1 MEKRHGRKWL
11 SGVLAATLA
20 CSLTPLP
27 AGFAFADEADG
38 AAAAGGAPSAAEPLQ
53 LEPGTY
59 VEHEA
64 VAYVMD
70 GGARA
75 FSSDDGV
82 LDGAQELMD
91 IVAGAA
97 AEALGGDADA
107 SEAAAFARSLSAD
120 GEAEV
125 AAGRLVLVRDEAK
138 TTEQLI
144 AELEADPRV
153 VFAEP
158 NAVVET
164 IDADEEAA
172 QAALSDALVG
182 EWMAEADAD
191 GEPDAA
197 GESDAADTTGATESA
212 TNGATEGAD
221 GSVSQGGAESVGDAL
236 KGADGSNG
244 AEGAGANGDD
254 ASGSD
259 ATEPNDDTPT
269 EFVWG
274 EDDNGPASDLDDFV
288 WGFSNDGRMGGISES
303 DAVDMG
309 YGAWADKAAG
319 SLEEVVVAV
328 IDSGVDAS
336 NPDLAPVMWEAS
348 SELQQKI
355 GGDKH
360 GFAADADPAA
370 GITSTTGITSYHG
383 THVAGTVGA
392 AWDGQGVSGLA
403 PNACIMAVR
412 HGDTLAGVLQCFDY
426 VSRACDAGVDVR
438 VSNNSWGFGQGMW
451 RSVDLAVTEIG
462 QQGVTS
468 VFASGNSAFDNDAA
482 ATTATTLAD
491 NPYVVVV
498 DAFDPTGEPATFTQY
513 GETTTDVMAPGSTI
527 LSTWATDEAGGANG
541 PNYLGEEDEEAV
553 LYESFDD
560 ESHASAP
567 LGEGQTGVANSD
579 GDDAHAVRGTYLSF
593 SSKAGASSIEVREDG
608 KRFDGNA
615 ALELSYD
622 PISDND
628 SFNVVASDPIDLS
641 GAAEKPRYLS
651 IRTTATSDATDSFVL
666 GQAIV
671 LVKQTNDPEMS
682 EPRAAKLTPVAG
694 SSFGI
699 GGDSWSGFTAKLPE
713 DVDWEQFQIQIDYKV
728 IEMSMQGGAHQTGS
742 PVPATL
748 TIDSIGLG
756 SDLVPYGYQQGT
768 SMASPAVAGAAAVL
782 AGMGEANVQGD
793 KAKSAEKL
801 AALVKGAAVY
811 DERYEG
817 LCSTSGYATVDGAEN
832 PGPAITAVRD
842 AGDTVEVEGY
852 FMPEGATAVTLGD
865 VGAEVAEWR
874 NLGDGK
880 ARLTVQKPE
889 DFAGGQTVVR
899 VEASGKLASHRADLG
914 ERVDA
919 TYYDQTNLPV
929 PEELDDW
936 GSWQLVGF
944 NGDIY
949 CLPRTTNFD
958 VEPNAHDFILRYRPD
973 AQEWER
979 VPLPTDLAQAAGLQG
994 IIDVSG
1000 ATVDGAL
1007 VLQLADAPGSITFVR
1022 YTASGTWEPTG
1033 CMFSLGPATP
1043 AFGTLASDGESAY
1056 VFGGLGFANG
1066 KTTDGKAVY
1075 RVNFDAQALET
1086 CGELSVGRIRPQVS
1100 YGSGSFVVSGGISA
1114 SYQAGGVSGID
1125 LVMPQSGGWDED
1137 ANEPLPAGWLVG
1149 MSVDTT
1155 ALVTE
1160 TGQLAWASGALA
1172 DGFALVGPESDD
1184 GATDTYLLADDGFS
1198 DPEQYGKRASWQKL
1212 LAPAATAYRGQL
1224 YVLAGVQNEPYR
1236 AFSATAVE
1244 TVEQPGDYVAPE
1256 PTPDP
1261 EPEPEPGPMPNPAPT
1276 DAEGSGEALQPLAS
1290 TGDVLGAPTA
1300 ALAAVGVGALATLAL
1315 AAAALRRRSV
1325 RER

>member
-172 QAALSDALVG
+172 QAALSDEALVG
-182 EWMAEADAD
+182 EWVAEADAD

-527 LSTWATDEAGGANG
+527 L
-541 PNYLGEEDEEAV
+541 
-553 LYESFDD
+553 F
-560 ESHASAP
+560 H
-567 LGEGQTGVANSD
+567 
-579 GDDAHAVRGTYLSF
+579 
-593 SSKAGASSIEVREDG
+593 
-608 KRFDGNA
+608 
-615 ALELSYD
+615 
-622 PISDND
+622 
-628 SFNVVASDPIDLS
+628 
-641 GAAEKPRYLS
+641 
-651 IRTTATSDATDSFVL
+651 
-666 GQAIV
+666 
-671 LVKQTNDPEMS
+671 
-682 EPRAAKLTPVAG
+682 
-694 SSFGI
+694 
-699 GGDSWSGFTAKLPE
+699 
-713 DVDWEQFQIQIDYKV
+713 
-728 IEMSMQGGAHQTGS
+728 
-742 PVPATL
+742 
-748 TIDSIGLG
+748 
-756 SDLVPYGYQQGT
+756 
-768 SMASPAVAGAAAVL
+768 
-782 AGMGEANVQGD
+782 
-793 KAKSAEKL
+793 
-801 AALVKGAAVY
+801 
-811 DERYEG
+811 
-817 LCSTSGYATVDGAEN
+817 
-832 PGPAITAVRD
+832 
-842 AGDTVEVEGY
+842 
-852 FMPEGATAVTLGD
+852 
-865 VGAEVAEWR
+865 VG
-874 NLGDGK
+874 
-880 ARLTVQKPE
+880 
-889 DFAGGQTVVR
+889 
-899 VEASGKLASHRADLG
+899 HR
-914 ERVDA
+914 R
-919 TYYDQTNLPV
+919 
-929 PEELDDW
+929 
-936 GSWQLVGF
+936 
-944 NGDIY
+944 
-949 CLPRTTNFD
+949 
-958 VEPNAHDFILRYRPD
+958 
-973 AQEWER
+973 
-979 VPLPTDLAQAAGLQG
+979 
-994 IIDVSG
+994 
-1000 ATVDGAL
+1000 
-1007 VLQLADAPGSITFVR
+1007 
-1022 YTASGTWEPTG
+1022 
-1033 CMFSLGPATP
+1033 
-1043 AFGTLASDGESAY
+1043 
-1056 VFGGLGFANG
+1056 
-1066 KTTDGKAVY
+1066 
-1075 RVNFDAQALET
+1075 
-1086 CGELSVGRIRPQVS
+1086 
-1100 YGSGSFVVSGGISA
+1100 
-1114 SYQAGGVSGID
+1114 
-1125 LVMPQSGGWDED
+1125 GGWGQWPE
-1137 ANEPLPAGWLVG
+1137 LPW
-1149 MSVDTT
+1149 
-1155 ALVTE
+1155 
-1160 TGQLAWASGALA
+1160 
-1172 DGFALVGPESDD
+1172 
-1184 GATDTYLLADDGFS
+1184 
-1198 DPEQYGKRASWQKL
+1198 
-1212 LAPAATAYRGQL
+1212 RG
-1224 YVLAGVQNEPYR
+1224 
-1236 AFSATAVE
+1236 
-1244 TVEQPGDYVAPE
+1244 
-1256 PTPDP
+1256 
-1261 EPEPEPGPMPNPAPT
+1261 
-1276 DAEGSGEALQPLAS
+1276 
-1290 TGDVLGAPTA
+1290 
-1300 ALAAVGVGALATLAL
+1300 
-1315 AAAALRRRSV
+1315 RRRSRAV
-1325 RER
+1325 